1 MESQGRLIS
10 KLLRYWRMRRTL
22 TANIFRQVSERIM
35 STDLPIVKIPASHNK
50 LALKP
55 VGGTIRSLQHLRVL
69 AASIIVLYHTELQIM
84 RLTNGQHPHSLGF
97 GAAGTDLF
105 FAIGGFILVYTS
117 YKRKGTFG
125 AFLYR
130 RMARIAP
137 LYWLFTFLMLV
148 ALLVAPS
155 HLQTTK
161 VEFWHFLLSLLFIP
175 YPHPVLGLDRPFLF
189 PGWVLNHFVFFYV
202 LFGALLFLPTGRRVL
217 LVSAVLCT
225 LMALKFLFAG
235 ESNLLDF
242 YGATVALDFVL
253 GMIVAWLFLERQ
265 APLVMIV
272 AVFLTGAS
280 IFAAGVA
287 EGVSDGSERAL
298 YWGVAGA
305 SLLFVCVFIEKQWG
319 WPNWRFL
326 SALGDASYSVFVS
339 HLFALA
345 LVTSIMRELHIFPVL
360 GITGTR
366 IAFLGAAW
374 TLGML
379 VYMAIERPLMRRIG
393 WQTKERPAGSSKL
406 VLANDPDA
414 SISSR
419 PAGRGSM
426 PAG

>member
-1 MESQGRLIS
+1 
-10 KLLRYWRMRRTL
+10 
-22 TANIFRQVSERIM
+22 M
-35 STDLPIVKIPASHNK
+35 STDFPTMKIQENDNKPARNE
-50 LALKP
+50 LNP

-69 AASIIVLYHTELQIM
+69 AASMIVLYHTEMQIM
-84 RLTNGQHPHSLGF
+84 RLTDGQHTYSISF

-117 YKRKGTFG
+117 YNRKDTFG

-130 RMARIAP
+130 RIMRIAP
-137 LYWLFTFLMLV
+137 LYWLFTFLMLIV
-148 ALLVAPS
+148 FLVAPG

-161 VEFWHFLLSLLFIP
+161 LESWHFLLSLAFFP
-175 YPHPVLGLDRPFLF
+175 YPHPVLGIDRPFLF
-189 PGWVLNHFVFFYV
+189 PGWVLNHFVFFYL
-202 LFGALLFLPTGRRVL
+202 LFGALLFLPTGRRI
-217 LVSAVLCT
+217 LVASAVLCT
-225 LMALKFLFAG
+225 LMMLKFMFAG

-265 APLVMIV
+265 VSPVMIV

-280 IFAAGVA
+280 IFAIGVV

-305 SLLFVCVFIEKQWG
+305 SLLFVCVFSEKQWG

-345 LVTSIMRELHIFPVL
+345 LVTSVMRALRIFPML
-360 GITGTR
+360 GVWGAR
-366 IAFLGAAW
+366 IVFLGASW
-374 TLGML
+374 MLGVV
-379 VYMAIERPLMRRIG
+379 VYTAIERPLMRRIG
-393 WQTKERPAGSSKL
+393 RERSARPTGLSKL
-406 VLANDPDA
+406 IVAKGP
-414 SISSR
+414 
-419 PAGRGSM
+419 
-426 PAG
+426 